1 MSSDRGDHELIQKVA
16 YLNGAWVES
25 ERLALPVGDP
35 AITQGVTAVERLRAY
50 EGRLFQV
57 DRHVSRW
64 NRSTEALGIEA
75 LPNSAGMLAL
85 LTELVQRNQTW
96 ISSVD
101 HYGVVAFASP
111 GSQTEPTLVID
122 LYSIDDALIS
132 LRVKQGSPVVITTVQ
147 QPASACWP
155 RDIKVR
161 SRLHYYFAD
170 KAARQHGRDAIGI
183 LVDSDDTITESSV
196 ANLLIVEND
205 SLVTPPRDQ
214 ILWGVS
220 LQVVLALADDLGIPW
235 REERLAPTR
244 LQQADEVMLTGTSCG
259 LWFASSLH
267 SGDHQVAQKP
277 CGPIYRRLRR
287 AFTELTRT
295 TQ

>member
-1 MSSDRGDHELIQKVA
+1 MSSDHGDHELIRKIA
-16 YLNGAWVES
+16 YQNGSWVDSES
-25 ERLALPVGDP
+25 LSLPIGDP

-50 EGRLFQV
+50 KGRLFQV
-57 DRHVSRW
+57 DRHLSRW
-64 NRSTEALGIEA
+64 KRSTAALGIEA
-75 LPNSAGMLAL
+75 LPNSTGMLAL
-85 LTELVQRNQTW
+85 LTELVQRNQPW

-111 GSQTEPTLVID
+111 GSQAEPTLVID
-122 LYSIDDALIS
+122 LYAIDDDLIS
-132 LRVKQGSPVVITTVQ
+132 RRVDQGSPVVITTVQ
-147 QPASACWP
+147 QPAPACWP

-170 KAARQHGRDAIGI
+170 KAAGHHGRDAIGI
-183 LVDSDDTITESSV
+183 LVDSDGTITESSV
-196 ANLLIVEND
+196 ANLLIAEND

-235 REERLAPTR
+235 REERLEPTR
-244 LQQADEVMLTGTSCG
+244 LKQADELLLTGTSCG

-267 SGDHQVAQKP
+267 SGDHPVAQKP
-277 CGPIYRRLRR
+277 CGPIYRRLRK
-287 AFTELTRT
+287 AFTDLTRAA
-295 TQ
+295 Q